1 MTATGLTAAEEHA
14 DWLRR
19 SPAAQAL
26 ARHGIDWATVPRMPL
41 TLVWMPDDLA
51 ADDVK
56 IRPAVTLYEG
66 TIEVDQFGGRIVRFA
81 GVPPVFADT
90 LRWDQDEYCGWA
102 IPEPPTR
109 DSPFTH
115 A

>member
-1 MTATGLTAAEEHA
+1 MTSTGLTAAEEHV

-26 ARHGIDWATVPRMPL
+26 ARHGIDWATEPRVPL
-41 TLVWMPDDLA
+41 TIAWMPEDLP

-56 IRPAVTLYEG
+56 IRSAVAIYDG
-66 TIEVDQFGGRIVRFA
+66 TIEVDEFGGRIVRFQ

-90 LRWDQDEYCGWA
+90 LMWDQDEYCGWS
-102 IPEPPTR
+102 ILE
-109 DSPFTH
+109 
-115 A
+115 